1 MESKSVKKY
10 NNINST
16 VMKKLAL
23 TTGLFSLVMVLTSFN
38 TSETSNDILVNNTTV
53 SGDPTSNTVTGPL
66 GQKKVDVIAG
76 QSLNTQSNFAS
87 VNQSIGM
94 DKKVD

>member
-1 MESKSVKKY
+1 MESKNVKKY

-38 TSETSNDILVNNTTV
+38 TSETSNDILVKSATV
-53 SGDPTSNTVTGPL
+53 SIDGNQSV
-66 GQKKVDVIAG
+66 GQSKKVDMKDADISSQNTLAIDGNQSVG
-76 QSLNTQSNFAS
+76 QS
-87 VNQSIGM
+87 
-94 DKKVD
+94 KKVD

>member
-38 TSETSNDILVNNTTV
+38 TSETSNDTLVNNNATI
-53 SGDPTSNTVTGPL
+53 SIDGNQSA
-66 GQKKVDVIAG
+66 GQSKKVDMMRTDLSNQNTQLSIDGNQSAG
-76 QSLNTQSNFAS
+76 QS
-87 VNQSIGM
+87 
-94 DKKVD
+94 KKVD

>member
-38 TSETSNDILVNNTTV
+38 TSGISNDILVNNATV
-53 SGDPTSNTVTGPL
+53 SVDPTTGAQTGNL
-66 GQKKVDVIAG
+66 GQKKVDVMTG